1 MALFLPGWPEV
12 PAEYP
17 SDSVGM
23 HPPYDTPAYIFTRKR
38 APSRPLRYIPQTATE
53 LYGPVYG
60 HESVRPE
67 DSDLT
72 RQHDGEP
79 IGERI
84 RITGRVIDED
94 GRGVPNTLLEI
105 WQANAAGRYIHKLD
119 QHLAPLDPNFSGA
132 GRTVTGSDGSY
143 SFITI
148 IPGAYPVVGLH
159 NVWRPRH
166 IHISL
171 FGPSF
176 LSRLVTQLY
185 FEGDPLL
192 KYDSIY
198 NAAPDFSKRGM
209 VASLDLEATQ
219 SEWGLTYRFDIV
231 LRGRNGNYFEET
243 HAH

>member
-1 MALFLPGWPEV
+1 M
-12 PAEYP
+12 
-17 SDSVGM
+17 
-23 HPPYDTPAYIFTRKR
+23 
-38 APSRPLRYIPQTATE
+38 
-53 LYGPVYG
+53 
-60 HESVRPE
+60 
-67 DSDLT
+67 
-72 RQHDGEP
+72 
-79 IGERI
+79 
-84 RITGRVIDED
+84 
-94 GRGVPNTLLEI
+94 
-105 WQANAAGRYIHKLD
+105 
-119 QHLAPLDPNFSGA
+119 
-132 GRTVTGSDGSY
+132 
-143 SFITI
+143 
-148 IPGAYPVVGLH
+148 GLH

-198 NAAPDFSKRGM
+198 NAAPDFSKKGM

>member
-94 GRGVPNTLLEI
+94 GRGVPNALLEI
-105 WQANAAGRYIHKLD
+105 WQANAAGR
-119 QHLAPLDPNFSGA
+119 
-132 GRTVTGSDGSY
+132 
-143 SFITI
+143 
-148 IPGAYPVVGLH
+148 
-159 NVWRPRH
+159 
-166 IHISL
+166 
-171 FGPSF
+171 
-176 LSRLVTQLY
+176 
-185 FEGDPLL
+185 
-192 KYDSIY
+192 
-198 NAAPDFSKRGM
+198 
-209 VASLDLEATQ
+209 
-219 SEWGLTYRFDIV
+219 
-231 LRGRNGNYFEET
+231 
-243 HAH
+243 